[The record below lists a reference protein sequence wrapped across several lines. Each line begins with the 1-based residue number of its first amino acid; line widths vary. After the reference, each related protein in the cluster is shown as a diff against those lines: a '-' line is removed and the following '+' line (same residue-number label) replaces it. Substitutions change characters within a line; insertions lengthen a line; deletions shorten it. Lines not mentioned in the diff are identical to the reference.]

1 MKTPVYHPNK
11 EILFNNQFTFK
22 NYVNT
27 LAKQNG
33 SPLIVGDVHNV
44 RAGKG
49 LSKTKVYIDIYL
61 KGQWGVTLTVDM
73 SNYQILSEKT
83 IGKYPAQQAKEMIS
97 EAISFFYNFILEGFA
112 EIDGT
117 NERKRQQEQAEKAK
131 REYIDSLQSEIYLDF
146 LYNENDVLTLTPEQY
161 YNDFITKNNVTDEE
175 TKEIL
180 FHYIKRKYKRAME
193 NKADQQAT
201 IETTTQE
208 TNVQE
213 AAQQTNE
220 TYYIVA
226 NRSFNTYEDAL
237 QYCHE
242 CDFDTDTIIEKVEN
256 ISPSHTEE
264 KEVFYLYNNTFE
276 TYNEAFNYAC
286 NNDIPVNMIISS
298 KHPFMTNERLQELE
312 KLYTFAKHSMT
323 YEQVKEYI
331 NYLQTIPET
340 LDQQER
346 LYKLKSILQRLE
358 NRQRHLQEKEAEQKR
373 MSQEI
378 DTMLKDLYSLGM
390 TKKEYKTHVTYYLN
404 DKEIYTWFS
413 GITTEKM
420 HKELSEVYNKYVKYN
435 NANAV

>member
-11 EILFNNQFTFK
+11 ETLFNNQFTFK

-33 SPLIVGDVHNV
+33 SLLIVGDIHNV

-49 LSKTKVYIDIYL
+49 LSKTKVYIDVYL

-73 SNYQILSEKT
+73 STYKLLNEKT
-83 IGKYPAQQAKEMIS
+83 IGKYPAQQAKEMIN

-131 REYIDSLQSEIYLDF
+131 REYIDSLQSEVYFDF

-161 YNDFITKNNVTDEE
+161 YNDFITKHNVTDEE

-180 FHYIKRKYKRAME
+180 SHYIKRKYKRAMK
-193 NKADQQAT
+193 NKTDQQT
-201 IETTTQE
+201 NETVTQE

-213 AAQQTNE
+213 VAQQTSE
-220 TYYIVA
+220 ASYIVG
-226 NRSFNTYEDAL
+226 NRAFNTYEDAL
-237 QYCHE
+237 QYCHD
-242 CDFDTDTIIEKVEN
+242 CDFDADTMIEKVEN
-256 ISPSHTEE
+256 ISPSHNDQ
-264 KEVFYLYNNTFE
+264 EVFYLYNNTFN

-286 NNDIPVNMIISS
+286 DNDIPVHMIISNN
-298 KHPFMTNERLQELE
+298 HPFMTNERLQELE
-312 KLYTFAKHSMT
+312 KLYTFARHSMT

-331 NYLQTIPET
+331 DYLQTIPET

-358 NRQRHLQEKEAEQKR
+358 NRQRRLQEKEAEQKR
-373 MSQEI
+373 MSREI
-378 DTMLKDLYSLGM
+378 DRIINDLYALGM
-390 TKKEYKTHVTYYLN
+390 TKKEYSTHVTYYLN
-404 DKEIYTWFS
+404 GKDIYTWFS

-420 HKELSEVYNKYVKYN
+420 YNELLQVYNQYVKYN
-435 NANAV
+435 NVNAV